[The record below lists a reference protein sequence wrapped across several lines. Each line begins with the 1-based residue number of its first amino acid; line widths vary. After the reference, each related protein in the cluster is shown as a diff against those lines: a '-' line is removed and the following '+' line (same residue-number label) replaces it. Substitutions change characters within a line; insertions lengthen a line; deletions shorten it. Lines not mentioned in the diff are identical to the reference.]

1 MPALNW
7 EIVYRVFVSTFF
19 MLRLHCLKVCPP
31 LFLCKCLSQNRLMS
45 LIFLFLGI
53 DVINFSALI
62 SFAEESLVLVLLRN
76 LVILNFLKLAL
87 GTFLKLVSERDS

>member
-1 MPALNW
+1 
-7 EIVYRVFVSTFF
+7 
-19 MLRLHCLKVCPP
+19 
-31 LFLCKCLSQNRLMS
+31 MS